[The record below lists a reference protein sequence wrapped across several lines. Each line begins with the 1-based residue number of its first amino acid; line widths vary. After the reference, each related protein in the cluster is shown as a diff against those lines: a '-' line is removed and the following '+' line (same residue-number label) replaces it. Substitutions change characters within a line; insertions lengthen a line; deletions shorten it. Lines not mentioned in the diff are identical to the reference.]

1 MIARW
6 MFYPALVMAIAI
18 VLFSR
23 PILHL
28 FGAEFIAAQGAL
40 VALMLGQLVN
50 VGAGSVGYLMLMTTY
65 QKQAAGVMAVSA
77 LANIILN
84 WVGIHWFGILGAAIA
99 TALSMA
105 LWNIWLYVL
114 VVKKL
119 GVRPSI
125 LDTF

>member
-1 MIARW
+1 
-6 MFYPALVMAIAI
+6 MFL
-18 VLFSR
+18 
-23 PILHL
+23 
-28 FGAEFIAAQGAL
+28 
-40 VALMLGQLVN
+40 
-50 VGAGSVGYLMLMTTY
+50 TTY
-65 QKQAAGVMAVSA
+65 QNLAAGVLAVSA
-77 LANIILN
+77 LANVILN